1 MMMDYYPGIRVIIN
15 DGKELRTAG
24 VEELLPFAYVNT
36 LAKPA
41 K

>member
-1 MMMDYYPGIRVIIN
+1 MMMDYYPDIRVIVN

-24 VEELLPFAYVNT
+24 LEELLPFAFVNT
-36 LAKPA
+36 LVKPP